1 MQARAMTRTTT
12 PSGPLATMPPVWA
25 VLLAGLALWAIAFP
39 SGAHANDNGRGRHK
53 QLYAVPAPGKVT
65 IDGKLDDWDLSGQIE
80 MFVIQATRGTMNAK
94 FAVMY
99 DADAIYLGADVND
112 PNPMMNMRSPDTDP
126 MQGWNADSC
135 QFRLTTDPK
144 VGYPIL
150 DESTFKYKGKGDP
163 TETRD
168 DIVHLTLWHYTETA
182 EPQLAMQLGM
192 TYREPKN
199 APRGLV
205 PQDQFQAKYLKRPDG
220 TGYSFE
226 YRIPWTTLN
235 AKAPLKAGDIVAS
248 TVQFNYSRPDGQMTA
263 GGAAWAY
270 DLMREAGFPFQSTKC
285 WGKLLLSPTGKVDRT
300 LVLEGV
306 PPDRPLP
313 LDFAYT
319 LPEDTECTVQ
329 LFNEKNENVRILVP
343 QQERLGGPN
352 TERWD
357 GCDDNG
363 NLLPAGTY
371 AWRGI
376 YHKPVKAEYRFS
388 VHNSGQ
394 PAYPTVDGKGGWGA
408 DHGSPRTACA
418 FNDGVLL
425 AWDGSEYGWGVIR
438 TDFDGKKQ
446 WGCNFDATHLATD
459 NTTVFSAG
467 GHGFTKSVGIQL
479 MTAKEA
485 RPIQLGGKDEINA
498 PPGGDDKTNTVTGL
512 ACDGKTLFASY
523 KARNLIGRFDAKT
536 GALLGTWE
544 APAPERLAVLPDG
557 SLVLIS
563 GGKVLV
569 LKDGKPAI
577 TIAEKL
583 DEPAGVAAF
592 ENMIFVANAGKLM
605 NVSVFDATGKY
616 VRSIGKEGGR
626 PAKGK
631 YDPLGIYMPGGITV
645 DKTGQLWVS
654 ETTDAPKRFSVW
666 DAKTGAFKKEFF
678 GSCDYFAYGF
688 IDPAKTDEILVH
700 NVLWKIDWKNYKV
713 TPLTTIWR
721 KTSPDMIPAMGPGSY
736 SASQKILTA
745 ANGRQYLYGNSYAH
759 YSALFYRDGDLFKP
773 TMSMIHVGYDYIG
786 PAGIP
791 FMDDDRAKYPTGKYF
806 WQDQNGDFCVQPEEV
821 VPLKGTPVENFN
833 IVNVFP
839 DLTVLLASGHVL
851 KPVSVE
857 NGIPKYDL
865 AKAEKYPLP
874 VGYTSAQADDGGIF
888 TFSPSAGLSLARY
901 GTDGQPLWGYTNI
914 TQWNNALNLGV
925 TGPGRLWGM
934 TQCMGK
940 GGDFLVFQTYFG
952 PNHVFRT
959 DGIYV
964 GALLKDGRLM
974 LNRGQDEGQPE
985 GQGGSFCK
993 LDIEGTQRFFTIGG
1007 GQDARVWEVTGLDTI
1022 KDLPGGTYVHTP
1034 ELAAKAEQAQREYK
1048 MAIAAA
1054 NRIVIGKDLAAAKA
1068 VEKELENSWGFKAK
1082 AARDSTSLLVEYDVT
1097 SPTPL
1102 VNSVPDPKL
1111 LFKGGNC
1118 LDIQLEN
1125 NLGEPVRVLVTQ
1137 HQGKPLATVYFPKV
1151 KDFKGEPTVFNS
1163 PTGKESFDEIR
1174 FLENVALT
1182 TEKTDK
1188 GFRAKVAIP
1197 LEALR
1202 LKLEP
1207 GQKVKMDVGYIFG
1220 NAQGV
1225 GKAVRRAYLANNSF
1239 SANVVDDIPNEA
1251 RLEPKEWGEASVE

>member
-1 MQARAMTRTTT
+1 MPARTLTRTTT
-12 PSGPLATMPPVWA
+12 PSMLHTTMPPLWA
-25 VLLAGLALWAIAFP
+25 VLLAGLALWAVAFP
-39 SGAHANDNGRGRHK
+39 SAACANDNGRGRHK
-53 QLYAVPAPGKVT
+53 QLYAVPAPGTVT
-65 IDGKLDDWDLSGQIE
+65 IDGTLDDWDLSGQIE

-112 PNPMMNMRSPDTDP
+112 PSPMMNMRGPETDP
-126 MQGWNADSC
+126 FRGWDADSC

-144 VGYPIL
+144 VGYPII
-150 DESTFKYKGKGDP
+150 DESTFKYEGSP

-168 DIVHLTLWHYTETA
+168 DIVHLTLWHYTETG

-192 TYREPKN
+192 TYRKPKN

-235 AKAPLKAGDIVAS
+235 AKAPLKAGDVVAS

-270 DLMREAGFPFQSTKC
+270 DLMREPGFPFQGTAC
-285 WGKLLLSPTGKVDRT
+285 WGKLVFSPTGKVDKK

-313 LDFAYT
+313 LDFTYT

-371 AWRGI
+371 NWRGI

-408 DHGSPRTACA
+408 DHGSPRTVCA

-459 NTTVFSAG
+459 GTTVFSAG
-467 GHGFTKSVGIQL
+467 GHGFTKTLGIQL
-479 MTAKEA
+479 MTAQEA
-485 RPIQLGGKDEINA
+485 RPIQLGGKGEINA
-498 PPGGDDKTNTVTGL
+498 PPGGDDKTNGVTGL
-512 ACDGKTLFASY
+512 ACDGKELFASY
-523 KARNLIGRFDAKT
+523 KSRNLVARFDPKS
-536 GALLGTWE
+536 GAVIGTWE
-544 APAPERLAVLPDG
+544 VPAPERLAALADG
-557 SLVLIS
+557 RLAVIS

-569 LKDGKPAI
+569 LKDGKLEA
-577 TIAEKL
+577 TILEKL
-583 DEPAGVAAF
+583 DEPAGIALF
-592 ENMIFVANAGKLM
+592 ENMILVANAGKLM
-605 NVSVFDATGKY
+605 NVSVFDAAGKY
-616 VRSIGKEGGR
+616 LRSIGKEGGR

-645 DKTGQLWVS
+645 DKTGQLWVA
-654 ETTDAPKRFSVW
+654 ETTDSPKRISVW

-678 GSCDYFAYGF
+678 GGCDYFAYGF
-688 IDPAKTDEILVH
+688 IDPKKPDEILAH
-700 NVLWKIDWKNYKV
+700 NMLWKIDWNTYKV
-713 TPLTTIWR
+713 TPETTIWR
-721 KTSPDMIPAMGPGSY
+721 KTEPTMVPELGSDSY
-736 SASQKILTA
+736 SGSPKILTA
-745 ANGRQYLYGNSYAH
+745 ANGRQYLYGNKYAH
-759 YSALFYRDGDLFKP
+759 FSGLFYRDGELFKP
-773 TMSMIHVGYDYIG
+773 ILSLVQSYPYIG

-791 FMDDDRAKYPTGKYF
+791 FLDEASKEYRYF
-806 WQDQNGDFCVQPEEV
+806 WQDQNGDFCVQAEEIT
-821 VPLKGTPVENFN
+821 PLKGTPVENFN

-839 DLTVLLASGHVL
+839 DLSLLLASGHVL

-857 NGIPKYDL
+857 NGVPKYDL
-865 AKAEKYPLP
+865 AKAEKCPLP
-874 VGYTSAQADDGGIF
+874 VGYSSLPLDDGGIV
-888 TFSPSAGLSLARY
+888 TYTPNSGLSLARY
-901 GTDGQPLWGYTNI
+901 GKDGQPLWGYRGI
-914 TQWNNALNLGV
+914 AEWRAALNLGV
-925 TGPGRLWGM
+925 TGPGKLWGM
-934 TQCMGK
+934 TKCMGK
-940 GGDFLVFQTYFG
+940 GGDFLVYQTYFG
-952 PNHVFRT
+952 PNHIFRT

-974 LNRGQDEGQPE
+974 LERGQDEGQPE
-985 GQGGSFCK
+985 GQGGYFGR
-993 LDIEGTQRFFTIGG
+993 LDIDGKQRYFAIGG
-1007 GQDARVWEVTGLDTI
+1007 GQDSRVWEVTGLDTI
-1022 KDLPGGTYVHTP
+1022 RDLPGGTYVHTP
-1034 ELAAKAEQAQREYK
+1034 ELAAKAEQAQRDYK
-1048 MAIAAA
+1048 MALAAA
-1054 NRIVIGKDLAAAKA
+1054 NRIVIGKDLATAKA

-1082 AARDSTSLLVEYDVT
+1082 TARDSTSLLVEYDVI

-1102 VNSVPDPKL
+1102 VNATPDPKL

-1125 NLGEPVRVLVTQ
+1125 DRDEPVRVLVTQ
-1137 HQGKPLATVYFPKV
+1137 HQGKPLATVYFPNV

-1174 FLENVALT
+1174 FLENVPLT
-1182 TEKTDK
+1182 TEKTEK

-1207 GQKVKMDVGYIFG
+1207 GEKLKMDLGYIFG

-1225 GKAVRRAYLANNSF
+1225 GKAVRRAYLSNNSF

>member
-1 MQARAMTRTTT
+1 
-12 PSGPLATMPPVWA
+12 
-25 VLLAGLALWAIAFP
+25 
-39 SGAHANDNGRGRHK
+39 
-53 QLYAVPAPGKVT
+53 VPTPGKVT
-65 IDGKLDDWDLSGQIE
+65 IDGKLDDWDLSGEIE

-94 FAVMY
+94 FAIMY
-99 DADAIYLGADVND
+99 DAEALYLGADVND
-112 PNPMMNMRSPDTDP
+112 PSPMMNMRDPRTDP
-126 MQGWNADSC
+126 RQGWNADSC
-135 QFRLTTDPK
+135 QFRLTTDPA
-144 VGYPIL
+144 VGYPIF
-150 DESTFKYKGKGDP
+150 DESTFKYKGTNDP
-163 TETRD
+163 TEKRD
-168 DIVHLTLWHYTETA
+168 DIVHLTLWNYTGTG
-182 EPQLAMQLGM
+182 EPQMAMQLGM

-226 YRIPWTTLN
+226 YRIPWKTLN
-235 AKAPLKAGDIVAS
+235 AKAPLKAEDVVAS
-248 TVQFNYSRPDGQMTA
+248 TVQFNYSEPNGQMTA

-270 DLMREAGFPFQSTKC
+270 DLLREAGFPFQSTKC
-285 WGKLLLSPTGKVDRT
+285 WGKLVFSPAGQVDRK

-313 LDFAYT
+313 LDFTYT
-319 LPEDTECTVQ
+319 LPEDSETTIQ

-343 QQERLGGPN
+343 QQERLGGTN

-363 NLLPAGTY
+363 NLLPAGNYT
-371 AWRGI
+371 WRGI

-394 PAYPTVDGKGGWGA
+394 PAYPTVDGKGGWGG
-408 DHGSPRTACA
+408 DHASPQAACA

-425 AWDGSEYGWGVIR
+425 AWDSSEYGWGVIR

-446 WGCNFDATHLATD
+446 WGCNFDATYLATD
-459 NTTVFSAG
+459 GITVFSAG
-467 GHGFTKSVGIQL
+467 GHGFTKSLNIQL

-485 RPIQLGGKDEINA
+485 RPIQLGGKNEIAA
-498 PPGGDDKTNTVTGL
+498 PPGGDDKANIVTGL

-536 GALLGTWE
+536 GGLIGTWE
-544 APAPERLAVLPDG
+544 APAPERLAVLSDG
-557 SLVLIS
+557 SLAVIS
-563 GGKVLV
+563 EGKVLV
-569 LKDGKPAI
+569 LKDGKPVA

-583 DEPAGVAAF
+583 DEPTGIAAF

-616 VRSIGKEGGR
+616 LRSIGKEGGR

-645 DKTGQLWVS
+645 DKTGQLWVA
-654 ETTDAPKRFSVW
+654 ETTDAPRRISVW

-678 GSCDYFAYGF
+678 GGSDYFAYGF
-688 IDPAKTDEILVH
+688 IDPAKPDEVLVH

-713 TPLTTIWR
+713 TPETTVWR
-721 KTSPDMIPAMGPGSY
+721 KTEPTMIPAMGVGAY
-736 SASQKILTA
+736 AGNTKILTA
-745 ANGRQYLYGNSYAH
+745 ANGRQYLYGNNYAH
-759 YSALFYRDGDLFKP
+759 FSGLFYRDGDLFKP
-773 TMSMIHVGYDYIG
+773 TMSLIQSYPYIG

-791 FMDDDRAKYPTGKYF
+791 FLDEASTEYKYF
-806 WQDQNGDFCVQPEEV
+806 WQDQNGDFCVQPEEIT
-821 VPLKGTPVENFN
+821 PLKGTPVENFS
-833 IVNVFP
+833 IVHVFP
-839 DLTVLLASGHVL
+839 DLSVLLGNGYLL

-874 VGYTSAQADDGGIF
+874 VGYSSVPADDGGIF
-888 TFSPSAGLSLARY
+888 SYTPSKGLSLARY
-901 GTDGQPLWGYTNI
+901 DKDAKPLWGYSDI
-914 TQWNNALNLGV
+914 TQWQNSLNLGV

-934 TQCMGK
+934 TKCMGK

-952 PNHVFRT
+952 PNHVFRS
-959 DGIYV
+959 DGMYV

-985 GQGGSFCK
+985 GQGGYFGK
-993 LDIEGTQRFFTIGG
+993 LKIEGQERYFTIGG

-1022 KDLPGGTYVHTP
+1022 KDLPGGSYVHTP
-1034 ELAAKAEQAQREYK
+1034 ELAAKAEAAQREYK
-1048 MAIAAA
+1048 LALSAGKQ
-1054 NRIVIGKDLAAAKA
+1054 IVIGKDLAVAKT
-1068 VEKELENSWGFKAK
+1068 VEKELETGPAFKVK
-1082 AARDSTSLLVEYDVT
+1082 AARDAKNLLVEYDVT

-1102 VNSVPDPKL
+1102 LNTVPDPKL

-1137 HQGKPLATVYFPKV
+1137 YNGKPFATVYFPKV

-1174 FLENVALT
+1174 FLENVPLT
-1182 TEKTDK
+1182 VEKTDK
-1188 GFRAKVAIP
+1188 GFQAKVAIP
-1197 LEALR
+1197 LEVLR
-1202 LKLEP
+1202 LKLKP
-1207 GQKVKMDVGYIFG
+1207 GQKLKMDLGYIFG

-1225 GKAVRRAYLANNSF
+1225 GKAVRRAYLNNNSF
-1239 SANVVDDIPNEA
+1239 SANVIDDIPNES
-1251 RLEPKEWGEASVE
+1251 RLEPKEWGEAAVE

>member
-1 MQARAMTRTTT
+1 MQARTMYRTTT
-12 PSGPLATMPPVWA
+12 PSSPLTTMPPVWA
-25 VLLAGLALWAIAFP
+25 VLLAGLALWAVAFP
-39 SGAHANDNGRGRHK
+39 SAARANDNGRGRHK

-99 DADAIYLGADVND
+99 DADAIYLGADLND
-112 PNPMMNMRSPDTDP
+112 PNPMMNMRSPETDP
-126 MQGWNADSC
+126 FRGWNADSC

-150 DESTFKYKGKGDP
+150 DESTFKYKGKGDA

-192 TYREPKN
+192 TYRQPKN

-226 YRIPWTTLN
+226 YRIPWTTLA
-235 AKAPLKAGDIVAS
+235 AKAPLKAGDVVAS

-270 DLMREAGFPFQSTKC
+270 DLMREAGFPFQGTKC
-285 WGKLLLSPTGKVDRT
+285 WGKLLFSPTGKVDRT

-313 LDFAYT
+313 LDFAYA

-329 LFNEKNENVRILVP
+329 LFNDKNENVRILVP
-343 QQERLGGPN
+343 QQERLGGSN

-371 AWRGI
+371 TWRGI

-438 TDFDGKKQ
+438 TDFEGKKQ

-467 GHGFTKSVGIQL
+467 GHGFTKSLGIQL

-498 PPGGDDKTNTVTGL
+498 PPGGDDKTNVVTGL

-536 GALLGTWE
+536 GAVLGTWE
-544 APAPERLAVLPDG
+544 VPAPERLAALADG
-557 SLVLIS
+557 GLAVMS

-569 LKDGKPAI
+569 LKDGKPGA

-583 DEPAGVAAF
+583 DEPTGVAAF

-678 GSCDYFAYGF
+678 GGCEYFAYGF
-688 IDPAKTDEILVH
+688 IDPAKPDEILVH
-700 NVLWKIDWKNYKV
+700 NVLWKIDWKSYKV

-721 KTSPDMIPAMGPGSY
+721 KTSPDMMPAMGPGSY

-851 KPVSVE
+851 KPVSME

-874 VGYTSAQADDGGIF
+874 VGYTSVQADDGGIF
-888 TFSPSAGLSLARY
+888 SYTPNKGLSLARY
-901 GTDGQPLWGYTNI
+901 GKDGKPLWGYTDI
-914 TQWNNALNLGV
+914 TQWQNSLNLGV

-952 PNHVFRT
+952 PNHVFRA

-985 GQGGSFCK
+985 GQGGSFGK
-993 LDIEGTQRFFTIGG
+993 LDIEGTQRYFTIGG

-1034 ELAAKAEQAQREYK
+1034 ELAAKAEQAQRDYK

-1151 KDFKGEPTVFNS
+1151 KDFKGEPTIFNS
-1163 PTGKESFDEIR
+1163 PTGKESFDEVR

-1182 TEKTDK
+1182 TEKTEK

-1202 LKLEP
+1202 LKLQP

-1239 SANVVDDIPNEA
+1239 SANVVDDIPNES